1 MPQFNL
7 VEFNTRRLQ
16 RGAEAARLEVFWEDG
31 GIELLW
37 MSKRDVA
44 KNIERFGPDEHLCMA
59 RDLYTGKISLC
70 PNPPESDKKP
80 SEPAAPC

>member
-16 RGAEAARLEVFWEDG
+16 RGAEAARVEVFWEDG

-37 MSKRDVA
+37 MSKRDID
-44 KNIERFGPDEHLCMA
+44 KNISKFGPNEHLCLA
-59 RDLYTGKISLC
+59 RDLYSGRAVL
-70 PNPPESDKKP
+70 
-80 SEPAAPC
+80 APDAR

>member
-16 RGAEAARLEVFWEDG
+16 RGAEAARVEVFWEDG

-37 MSKRDVA
+37 MSKRDID
-44 KNIERFGPDEHLCMA
+44 KNISKFGPNGHLCLA
-59 RDLYTGKISLC
+59 RDLYSGRAVL
-70 PNPPESDKKP
+70 
-80 SEPAAPC
+80 APDAR